1 MYKRLSQANA
11 LRGQLQS
18 FAIALAKLCVGTCKA
33 LRWHLQS
40 FALADAKHCVS
51 SCNVKEAE
59 PGDDDGVL

>member
-1 MYKRLSQANA
+1 M
-11 LRGQLQS
+11 
-18 FAIALAKLCVGTCKA
+18 
-33 LRWHLQS
+33 QS